1 MPANKQFQ
9 ILIRIYVRLH
19 RKIFEWVFKKSL
31 LNAAWRFLGG
41 ASLLLERVCA
51 FMARPDSIDRNSTWK
66 STTTSPRISL
76 DEHSMYVLLN
86 IPLKSTP
93 KRRLQRERLAS
104 SILKWIFHIK
114 DAFDFMRAHSHLLIF
129 ILPLH
134 YYDRGFT

>member
-1 MPANKQFQ
+1 MSFQ
-9 ILIRIYVRLH
+9 EIASKCCLAILG
-19 RKIFEWVFKKSL
+19 E
-31 LNAAWRFLGG
+31 GG
-41 ASLLLERVCA
+41 GEASLLLERVCA

-86 IPLKSTP
+86 IPLKSTS

-104 SILKWIFHIK
+104 SIFKWIFRIK

-129 ILPLH
+129 TLPLH
-134 YYDRGFT
+134 YYDIIHLTILKRYSVSK